1 MTEPRPRRFDDVGEC
16 VEAVLR
22 RVGPR
27 LVIGAPLAIGKPN
40 ALLNEFYRRAARD
53 PAISLLIVTALS
65 LNRPTARA
73 DLERRFLGP
82 FVERVFGD
90 YVDLEYVKAL
100 RSGRL
105 PPNVEVRE
113 FYLQA
118 GAWLGVDP
126 VQQRYISVNYSQVAR
141 ELATLGINVLAQQVA
156 VRGEPG
162 REQLSLSSNPDLTLD
177 LFPILDA
184 ARAAGRD
191 SLVVGAINRRMPFM
205 TGDAALPPERFDYL
219 LDAPRTETELYC
231 PPNMPLGTVEHAIG
245 LNAAALVRDGGT
257 LQLGIGELGDA
268 IVYALQLRQQ
278 QNAAFVEALDA
289 LGTRRRFAPV
299 LGAVGGTAPFARG
312 LYACT
317 EMFVDGFLDLYR
329 AGILSRRV
337 YPEAHLQRL
346 LDEGAVGERP
356 DVETLVALARS
367 GLEVLD
373 AQSFAALEQAG
384 LFLPGT
390 RFEPPGTI
398 VAPDGTR
405 SGARL
410 DDPACRAALAGR
422 CLARRLEGGR
432 VLHAGFF
439 LGPRGFYGAL
449 RELAEDDR
457 TRFAMTRIGYTNSL
471 YGDDY
476 ALRVAQ
482 RRHARFINSSMMMTA
497 LGAAVSD
504 ALDSGQVVSG
514 VGGQHDFVT
523 MAHELPEARSILLV
537 RATRTSHG
545 RLTSNIVWNYGHTTI
560 PRHLRDIVVSE
571 YGIADLRGR
580 TDRDCAAAMI
590 AIADARFQPQLIAAA
605 QRAGKLERGF
615 RLPEGAG
622 ENTPAALTRRL
633 APLTGRGLLSEFP
646 FGTDFTGEE
655 IVLSK
660 ALRSLEARTASTGG
674 RLVAVLAALGA
685 RPDASLAPYLER
697 MGLAAPSELRERLAA
712 RLLARE
718 LRGVLAGA
726 R

>member
-1 MTEPRPRRFDDVGEC
+1 MFEVRRPWLV
-16 VEAVLR
+16 
-22 RVGPR
+22 RVAR
-27 LVIGAPLAIGKPN
+27 TSRI
-40 ALLNEFYRRAARD
+40 ERASGSSCA
-53 PAISLLIVTALS
+53 IVTKS
-65 LNRPTARA
+65 CWPPTP
-73 DLERRFLGP
+73 LTTWPE
-82 FVERVFGD
+82 
-90 YVDLEYVKAL
+90 
-100 RSGRL
+100 
-105 PPNVEVRE
+105 
-113 FYLQA
+113 
-118 GAWLGVDP
+118 
-126 VQQRYISVNYSQVAR
+126 
-141 ELATLGINVLAQQVA
+141 
-156 VRGEPG
+156 
-162 REQLSLSSNPDLTLD
+162 SS
-177 LFPILDA
+177 A
-184 ARAAGRD
+184 
-191 SLVVGAINRRMPFM
+191 S
-205 TGDAALPPERFDYL
+205 E
-219 LDAPRTETELYC
+219 
-231 PPNMPLGTVEHAIG
+231 
-245 LNAAALVRDGGT
+245 
-257 LQLGIGELGDA
+257 
-268 IVYALQLRQQ
+268 
-278 QNAAFVEALDA
+278 
-289 LGTRRRFAPV
+289 
-299 LGAVGGTAPFARG
+299 
-312 LYACT
+312 
-317 EMFVDGFLDLYR
+317 
-329 AGILSRRV
+329 
-337 YPEAHLQRL
+337 
-346 LDEGAVGERP
+346 
-356 DVETLVALARS
+356 
-367 GLEVLD
+367 
-373 AQSFAALEQAG
+373 
-384 LFLPGT
+384 
-390 RFEPPGTI
+390 
-398 VAPDGTR
+398 
-405 SGARL
+405 
-410 DDPACRAALAGR
+410 
-422 CLARRLEGGR
+422 
-432 VLHAGFF
+432 
-439 LGPRGFYGAL
+439 
-449 RELAEDDR
+449 
-457 TRFAMTRIGYTNSL
+457 
-471 YGDDY
+471 
-476 ALRVAQ
+476 
-482 RRHARFINSSMMMTA
+482 TA